1 MIQLADYSFI
11 LFKEALCPCNI
22 ALFTP
27 RKPDEATHEIEY
39 IAPKV
44 SRADLRDGVIQVA
57 PQDRKWIPLRFVLAA
72 AEQKAAGIAWKSRL
86 WGTPR
91 DLKFLDYLFSLPRLN
106 ELAGSVNEWK
116 KRKYRWR
123 CGVGFK
129 PRTSKVETPKS
140 LRWSPHDRVVS
151 AASITG
157 LPALPEALSDELGP
171 YLRDRGYPLDELGR
185 EPPEEIFTPPLVL
198 WNHGFTD
205 AAFFDYKVRYQ
216 DALRSVSGPKSDTDY
231 LMFLA
236 SFLRSPLARY
246 FVFHTAASLAAE
258 RDQVHRDEA
267 LRLPFFLPDS
277 EAAQPNAVSIVRRV
291 AAKVRRLKEDMET
304 DANILLKKLK
314 KPRLGPLFGGDGDE
328 LSEAK
333 ERDRWLQRQREKA
346 QKTQAEINLLIYE
359 YFGINEQERA
369 LVEDTCEISDKSDT
383 PGSLDAARS
392 IPTLHPINA
401 DGLEPYAAMLTETLN
416 SWASGSLRVRAH
428 GGVDRE
434 LGLGLVELGQ
444 ARTPQHFETRD
455 ISKLLADAVSGL
467 QEANIEQWG
476 RFEFRRSGLVFDSDR
491 ARIYLVKPALRGQ
504 WTRTGALNDAVE
516 ISAHIASARRKAKAG

>member
-1 MIQLADYSFI
+1 MISNFW
-11 LFKEALCPCNI
+11 
-22 ALFTP
+22 T
-27 RKPDEATHEIEY
+27 T
-39 IAPKV
+39 
-44 SRADLRDGVIQVA
+44 
-57 PQDRKWIPLRFVLAA
+57 
-72 AEQKAAGIAWKSRL
+72 
-86 WGTPR
+86 
-91 DLKFLDYLFSLPRLN
+91 LFSLPRLN
-106 ELAGSVNEWK
+106 ELAGSVDDWK
-116 KRKYRWR
+116 RGKSRWR

-151 AASITG
+151 ADSITG
-157 LPALPEALSDELGP
+157 LPALPEALSYELGP

-185 EPPEEIFTPPLVL
+185 EPPRGDFHT
-198 WNHGFTD
+198 
-205 AAFFDYKVRYQ
+205 AS
-216 DALRSVSGPKSDTDY
+216 RSLESSDSPMLHSSTIKCDTNTRSTVFQGRRRTLTTSCF
-231 LMFLA
+231 LM

-246 FVFHTAASLAAE
+246 FVFHTAASLATE

-277 EAAQPNAVSIVRRV
+277 EAAQPNAASIVRRV
-291 AAKVRRLKEDMET
+291 AAKVRRLKEEMEI
-304 DANILLKKLK
+304 DAKSLISKLK
-314 KPRLGPLFGGDGDE
+314 QPRPFRLSGGDEDE
-328 LSEAK
+328 ATEAK
-333 ERDRWLQRQREKA
+333 ERAKWFQRQREKA
-346 QKTQAEINLLIYE
+346 QKIQAEINLLIYE

-369 LVEDTCEISDKSDT
+369 LVEDTCEIFDKSDT
-383 PGSLDAARS
+383 PASLEAARS
-392 IPTLHPINA
+392 IPTLQPIDA
-401 DGLEPYAAMLTETLN
+401 AGLDPYATMLTETLN

-455 ISKLLADAVSGL
+455 ISKQLANALGGL

-504 WTRTGALNDAVE
+504 WTRTAALNDAVE
-516 ISAHIASARRKAKAG
+516 ISAHIANARRKAKAG